1 MVIQALLC
9 PVTTD
14 SPLNITVTPLL
25 RQLKSHVH
33 CLSMNLSEVWL
44 CTGTFLWFL
53 HLSWSPESLKSEY
66 FFLSHSGA
74 SIRVP
79 SSDAHNQCV
88 SIPQLLQALQLT
100 VNTCDHQ
107 MFSLLGSGAAYLT
120 IKKKKKNSSWHLN
133 SDKNEHLTFVN
144 QVILGRVLP
153 LLSWELWELPT
164 CHVRQAQQQA
174 IIILQK
180 YVPDAAGAGPE
191 GTGNLHE

>member
-14 SPLNITVTPLL
+14 SPLNIAVTPLL

-44 CTGTFLWFL
+44 CTGSFLWPPS
-53 HLSWSPESLKSEY
+53 LSWSPESLKSEY
-66 FFLSHSGA
+66 FFLSHTGA

-164 CHVRQAQQQA
+164 HNVRQAQQQA

-180 YVPDAAGAGPE
+180 YVPDVAGAGPE